1 MKASWLR
8 PTRRPDP
15 GDDDPPW
22 VFPGESAMARAFS
35 RAGIRPGDRVGLG
48 LLNDAVAAAALAGLP
63 RLGAT
68 MVLFNRRLAHAEL
81 RDQVLRARLDWLVA
95 DPGHPAA
102 ALTDE
107 DISPPPPEPPDPR
120 EPRSVLSPPTG
131 PRRLTLVPPP
141 ADDDAPVRSSPLA
154 DPALVLFTSGT
165 SGRPKA
171 ARLPMMAAHRAAQ
184 AAVAHL
190 GLTPDDGWCC
200 PLPLDHIGGAATVLR
215 ACWSGC
221 GLWITSRFDAAEI
234 NRLLDTEPVTGISV
248 VPTMLARLIDDR
260 AGRPWPRRLRCL
272 LTGGGPLDA
281 DLARRS
287 ADLGL
292 PPSQTYG
299 LTEACSQVASLLPH
313 EFAAH
318 PSSAGRPLPGVRL
331 RIRKGDQ
338 TVANGTIGQI
348 EVAGPTLFAGY
359 ESEGKLAEITGAWFA
374 TGDLGSVDDDGFVTI
389 ACRRDD
395 LILSGGENIYPAEIE
410 AVLVRHPA
418 IAAAAV
424 VGLPD
429 PAWGQSVAAV
439 LVAKTALPTDSELS
453 AWMQANLS
461 GYKRPRRWLW
471 VEALPTGPGG
481 KVVRAGLADRFA
493 APTRQ
498 PAEGWDQC
506 ELKR

>member
-1 MKASWLR
+1 MTLGWLR

-15 GDDDPPW
+15 GEDDPPW
-22 VFPGESAMARAFS
+22 IFPGESAAARAFS

-48 LLNDAVAAAALAGLP
+48 LVNDAVAAAALAGLP

-68 MVLFNRRLAHAEL
+68 MVLFNHRLAHAEL
-81 RDQVLRARLDWLVA
+81 RDQVLRAHLDWLLA
-95 DPGHPAA
+95 APDHPAA

-107 DISPPPPEPPDPR
+107 EISPPGLELPDPR

-131 PRRLTLVPPP
+131 PRRLTLAP
-141 ADDDAPVRSSPLA
+141 APAYDDAPVRSSSLA

-171 ARLPMMAAHRAAQ
+171 ARLPMLAVNRAAQ
-184 AAVAHL
+184 AAVTHL
-190 GLTPDDGWCC
+190 GLTPEDGWCC

-215 ACWSGC
+215 AAWSGC
-221 GLWITSRFDAAEI
+221 GLWITSRFEAAEI
-234 NRLLDTEPVTGISV
+234 NHLLDAEPITGISV

-292 PPSQTYG
+292 APSQTYG
-299 LTEACSQVASLLPH
+299 LTEACSQVATLLPS
-313 EFAAH
+313 EYTAH
-318 PSSAGRPLPGVRL
+318 PTSAGRPLPGVRL
-331 RIRKGDQ
+331 RIRNGDLP
-338 TVANGTIGQI
+338 VANGTIGQI
-348 EVAGPTLFAGY
+348 EIAGPTLFAGY
-359 ESEGKLAEITGAWFA
+359 ESDGELGEITGAWFA
-374 TGDLGSVDDDGFVTI
+374 TGDLGSLNDDGFVTI

-395 LILSGGENIYPAEIE
+395 LILSGGENIYPAEVE

-424 VGLPD
+424 VGLAD

-439 LVAKTALPTDSELS
+439 LVAKTVIPDDAEL
-453 AWMQANLS
+453 ATWMQANLS

-481 KVVRAGLADRFA
+481 KLARAGLADRFA
-493 APTRQ
+493 VPTRPPLAGWD
-498 PAEGWDQC
+498 PAEI
-506 ELKR
+506 KR